1 MAKEIRPVTGKD
13 GKLYYNDPVDY
24 YDSTDSG
31 ADAAL
36 LSQKDLQRMDELRG
50 QWYEAQK
57 AGDQATMDKLHAEGE
72 RIRAGYGYQG
82 GANGGAYNVLWRDP
96 DENLVPASG
105 SSGTGSYAHSDTAS
119 RASYP
124 KSDTASA
131 GARFTYQ
138 DAPAYVNRYQ
148 DQIDALSQ
156 QILGREAF
164 SYNPEKDPTY
174 QQYRD
179 SYTRSGQRAMQDT
192 LGQVSARTGG
202 LASSYA
208 GSAAQQTYDGY
219 MSALADKI
227 PELKQLAYQMYLDEG
242 NTQRANLSMLTAL
255 EQGDY
260 AKYQGLLAQ
269 YNTDR
274 SFAYGQHRDSIGDQR
289 YDQEFNYQVGRDALS
304 DQRYDQEFNYQVG
317 RDALSDRRYDD
328 ETAYNRG
335 IYADETAYDRAV
347 YADERDYNRG
357 VYADET
363 AYNRGLARAKLL
375 AETGDFSGYQALGYS
390 DEEVQRM
397 QAAFLLQ
404 HPEYAALYQTNDGMG
419 MGSAL
424 GVDSMGNTIYYN
436 NGVGTYSDGTPYY
449 GAASFTGGTSSSG
462 SGVSGGSSDGS
473 TWNKWAD
480 VEDWVAKYGEKSAEN
495 YLKEHYKEFGYR
507 SQSTAIAGWKNHL
520 VETGGSTAGSTGAS
534 GSAGSGSTGSYY
546 GSGTSS
552 ASGASAAKS
561 SQQTITS
568 ASQLGKT
575 ALNIINHINPD
586 PNYVATQI
594 QKGRK
599 NGTVTEAEAEF
610 LLRSI
615 GY

>member
-1 MAKEIRPVTGKD
+1 MAKEFRPVVGED
-13 GKLYYNDPVDY
+13 GKLYYNEPVNY

-105 SSGTGSYAHSDTAS
+105 SSGSGSYAH
-119 RASYP
+119 
-124 KSDTASA
+124 SDTASA

-260 AKYQGLLAQ
+260 AKYQDLLAQ

-274 SFAYGQHRDSIGDQR
+274 SFAYGQHRDSISDQR

-335 IYADETAYDRAV
+335 IYANETAYDRAV

-419 MGSAL
+419 MGMGSAL

-462 SGVSGGSSDGS
+462 SGSGSSS
-473 TWNKWAD
+473 KT
-480 VEDWVAKYGEKSAEN
+480 S
-495 YLKEHYKEFGYR
+495 
-507 SQSTAIAGWKNHL
+507 S
-520 VETGGSTAGSTGAS
+520 
-534 GSAGSGSTGSYY
+534 GSGSKIASSPGGGSYNST
-546 GSGTSS
+546 G
-552 ASGASAAKS
+552 KS
-561 SQQTITS
+561 SSSTGTG
-568 ASQLGKT
+568 ANDNGGKT
-575 ALNIINHINPD
+575 GAYGDALALGLGPISYDEASKLVGQGKVEVYTDSAGKLKYRWANGYNKN
-586 PNYVATQI
+586 NYN
-594 QKGRK
+594 K
-599 NGTVTEAEAEF
+599 
-610 LLRSI
+610 
-615 GY
+615 